1 MRSEFDRAK
10 RTFARLAA
18 LAGKYDAQA
27 IANAFAK
34 RHPRPNF
41 HFLSNYLSDVHE
53 LIEEVTKKPARRC
66 AECGGVLP
74 LDAALMKFCDARCKQ
89 KAYRKRVTAREQS
102 LLRQASRVT
111 ALSQT
116 SEAPAV
122 TREGAS

>member
-1 MRSEFDRAK
+1 MRSEFDRVK

-18 LAGKYDAQA
+18 LAGKYDSRA

-41 HFLSNYLSDVHE
+41 QFLSEYLSDVHE
-53 LIEEVTKKPARRC
+53 LIREATKKPARRC

-74 LDAALMKFCDARCKQ
+74 YDDVLMKFCDARCKQ

-102 LLRQASRVT
+102 LSRQTSHVT
-111 ALSQT
+111 AREQT